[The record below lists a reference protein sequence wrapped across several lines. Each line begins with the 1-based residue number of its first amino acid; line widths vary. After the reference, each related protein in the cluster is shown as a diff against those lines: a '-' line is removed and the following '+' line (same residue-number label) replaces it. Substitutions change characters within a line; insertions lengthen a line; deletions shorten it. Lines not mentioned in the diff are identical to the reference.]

1 MSIIK
6 FISFVCVIIVFIFGC
21 SFLTPPKNQ
30 PVIQD
35 QVGPLFKEKTTH
47 VFSLTPERRTVIV
60 TPKKE
65 PLKDEKGTII
75 ILSDKEGNQRVDK
88 ETVIK
93 FCAEPPPDVA
103 ESLADTFRFLAE
115 AELKKA
121 DADVA
126 AEFYKSFTSSAMSLF
141 YRSQGV
147 QLFRD
152 GLFNLCQAQL
162 NGLLKGDEYTTKYV
176 DLLEV
181 AAKLISEEIEKME
194 IIRGTEEL
202 QKAIDTKNEAIGLKT
217 EVEVIKQSVE
227 TNMNKVEEYKD
238 SIDSTKNE
246 IKNEIENLDNRVQ
259 DLEKSN

>member
-6 FISFVCVIIVFIFGC
+6 FVSFVCVIIVFIFGC
-21 SFLTPPKNQ
+21 SFLTPPKEK

-75 ILSDKEGNQRVDK
+75 ILSDKEGNQSIDK

-162 NGLLKGDEYTTKYV
+162 NGLLKSGEYTTKYV

-181 AAKLISEEIEKME
+181 ASKLISEEIEKME
-194 IIRGTEEL
+194 LIRGTEA
-202 QKAIDTKNEAIGLKT
+202 QKAIDAKNEAIGLKT
-217 EVEVIKQSVE
+217 EVEIMKQSVE
-227 TNMNKVEEYKD
+227 TNMNKAKEYKE
-238 SIDSTKNE
+238 SIDSTTNE
-246 IKNEIENLDNRVQ
+246 IKNEIEDLDNRVQ
-259 DLEKSN
+259 ELEKSN